1 MTFQLAFEDFQR
13 RGIADLSGEHV
24 PGSSTAALKALS
36 LKDYGLM
43 WGMESRPLTEEPR
56 WGVGE
61 EKDFIGHMGLDWE
74 SVEVYKGGGDM
85 LPVLSL
91 GENSGS

>member
-1 MTFQLAFEDFQR
+1 MTEELTFQLAFEDFQR
-13 RGIADLSGEHV
+13 RSFADLSGELV

-43 WGMESRPLTEEPR
+43 WEMESRPLTEEPR

-74 SVEVYKGGGDM
+74 PVEVYTGWG
-85 LPVLSL
+85 
-91 GENSGS
+91 